1 MKINGPNQSNFN
13 AYKNQTQLPNK
24 EAKTSHTF
32 KPDQLE
38 ISDKALKMQQKDAR
52 QAYVNEIKQQV
63 DNGGEYKVNEQETA
77 KKILN
82 FWKA

>member
-1 MKINGPNQSNFN
+1 MKIYGPNHSNIN
-13 AYKNQTQLPNK
+13 PYHNQKNIQKNDTKSTGSAYK
-24 EAKTSHTF
+24 
-32 KPDQLE
+32 PDHLE

-52 QAYVNEIKQQV
+52 QTYVNEIKQQV
-63 DNGGEYKVNEQETA
+63 DAGEYQVNTQETA